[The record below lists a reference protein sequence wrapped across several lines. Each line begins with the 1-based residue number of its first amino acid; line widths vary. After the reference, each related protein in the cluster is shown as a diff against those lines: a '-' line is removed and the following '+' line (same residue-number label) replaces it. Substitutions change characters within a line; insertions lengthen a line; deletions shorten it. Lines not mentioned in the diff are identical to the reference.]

1 MLLNAGIVSI
11 DIQVMSGQYLSVMNH
26 RLVTMSSGSLIRLPD
41 DLTIDIN
48 FL

>member
-26 RLVTMSSGSLIRLPD
+26 IG
-41 DLTIDIN
+41 
-48 FL
+48 